1 MTVAARTERRALTLA
16 GAAFLGGSV
25 LTILGFTTAEA
36 FYPGYSTSTQTISAL
51 GAAGA
56 PAASQLVFNGTMVAA
71 GALTLVA
78 AYGLTR
84 AGMSRALAVV
94 VAVTGVGGF
103 AGVGLFP
110 AQTGLPHLVA
120 ALLAFG
126 GIGVA
131 ALLVAAT
138 RPGPFRY
145 ASAALGVFELLA
157 LVGFLVVGG
166 STPLGIGG
174 LERWV
179 AYLGAAWA
187 AAFGSTLLA
196 AAGK

>member
-1 MTVAARTERRALTLA
+1 MSPATDDRARALA
-16 GAAFLGGSV
+16 GAAFLAGSV
-25 LTILGFTTAEA
+25 LTTLGFTTAEA

-56 PAASQLVFNGTMVAA
+56 PAASRAVFNGVMVAT

-78 AYGLTR
+78 AYGLAR
-84 AGMSRALAVV
+84 AGEQRAFAAV

-110 AQTGLPHLVA
+110 AQTGGPHLIA

-126 GIGVA
+126 GIGVS
-131 ALLVAAT
+131 ALFAAAT
-138 RPGPFRY
+138 WRGPFRY
-145 ASAALGVFELLA
+145 ASAALGALELLA
-157 LVGFLVVGG
+157 LAGFLVLEGA
-166 STPLGIGG
+166 TPLGIGG

-187 AAFGSTLLA
+187 AAFGGALLA
-196 AAGK
+196 AGE

>member
-1 MTVAARTERRALTLA
+1 MAAFTEGRALTLA
-16 GAAFLGGSV
+16 GAAFLAGSV
-25 LTILGFTTAEA
+25 LTTLGFTTAEA

-56 PAASQLVFNGTMVAA
+56 PAASRAVFNGVMVVA

-78 AYGLTR
+78 AYGLAR
-84 AGMSRALAVV
+84 ADESRALAGV
-94 VAVTGVGGF
+94 VAVTGGGGF

-131 ALLVAAT
+131 ALLAAAT
-138 RPGPFRY
+138 RRGPFRY
-145 ASAALGVFELLA
+145 ASAALGVLELLA
-157 LVGFLVVGG
+157 LVGFLVLQGA
-166 STPLGIGG
+166 TPLGIGG

-179 AYLGAAWA
+179 AYLGAVWA
-187 AAFGSTLLA
+187 AAFGGVLLA
-196 AAGK
+196 AGE

>member
-1 MTVAARTERRALTLA
+1 MTEQSPDRARTVA
-16 GAAFLGGSV
+16 GAAFLAGGV
-25 LTILGFTTAEA
+25 LTMLGFTTAEA
-36 FYPGYSTSTQTISAL
+36 LYPGYSTSTQTISAL

-56 PAASQLVFNGTMVAA
+56 PAASQAVFNGAMVAA
-71 GALTLVA
+71 GGLTLVA
-78 AYGLTR
+78 AYGLAR
-84 AGMSRALAVV
+84 ASERRALVGV
-94 VAVTGVGGF
+94 VAGTGVGGF

-120 ALLAFG
+120 ALIAFG

-138 RPGPFRY
+138 WRGPFRY
-145 ASAALGVFELLA
+145 ASAALGTLELLA
-157 LVGFLVVGG
+157 LVGFLVLEG

-187 AAFGSTLLA
+187 AGFGGALLA
-196 AAGK
+196 AEE

>member
-1 MTVAARTERRALTLA
+1 MAVTGTRARTLA
-16 GAAFLGGSV
+16 GAAFLTGAV
-25 LTILGFTTAEA
+25 LTMLGFTTAEA

-51 GAAGA
+51 GAADA
-56 PAASQLVFNGTMVAA
+56 PAASQAVFNGAMVVA

-78 AYGLTR
+78 AYGLVR
-84 AGMSRALAVV
+84 AGEHRAFVAV

-110 AQTGLPHLVA
+110 AQTGLPHLIA

-126 GIGVA
+126 GIGIA
-131 ALLVAAT
+131 ALVAAAT
-138 RPGPFRY
+138 RQGPFRY

-157 LVGFLVVGG
+157 LVGFLGLQG
-166 STPLGIGG
+166 STVLGIGG
-174 LERWV
+174 IERWV

-187 AAFGSTLLA
+187 AAFGGSLLA
-196 AAGK
+196 GTGE

>member
-1 MTVAARTERRALTLA
+1 VIVPALTERRARTLA
-16 GAAFLGGSV
+16 GAAFLAGAV
-25 LTILGFTTAEA
+25 LTMLGFTTAEA

-51 GAAGA
+51 GAADA
-56 PAASQLVFNGTMVAA
+56 PAASQAVFNGVMVVV
-71 GALTLVA
+71 GALTLLA
-78 AYGLTR
+78 AYGLAR
-84 AGMSRALAVV
+84 ADESRALAGV

-120 ALLAFG
+120 ALFAFG

-131 ALLVAAT
+131 ALLAAAT
-138 RPGPFRY
+138 WRGPFRY
-145 ASAALGVFELLA
+145 ASAALGGLELLA
-157 LVGFLVVGG
+157 LVGFLALGG
-166 STPLGIGG
+166 ATPLGVGG

-187 AAFGSTLLA
+187 AAFGGALLA
-196 AAGK
+196 GGD

>member
-1 MTVAARTERRALTLA
+1 MSSLALTEGRARALA
-16 GAAFLGGSV
+16 GAAFLAGSV
-25 LTILGFTTAEA
+25 FTTLGFTTAEA
-36 FYPGYSTSTQTISAL
+36 LYPGYSTSTQTISAL

-56 PAASQLVFNGTMVAA
+56 PAAAQTVFNGVMVTA
-71 GALTLVA
+71 GVLTLVA
-78 AYGLTR
+78 AFGLAR
-84 AGMSRALAVV
+84 ADESRGLAVV
-94 VAVTGVGGF
+94 VAVTGIGGF

-138 RPGPFRY
+138 WQGPFRY
-145 ASAALGVFELLA
+145 ASGVLGILELLA
-157 LVGFLVVGG
+157 LGGFLVLGG
-166 STPLGIGG
+166 ATALGIGG

-179 AYLGAAWA
+179 AYLGAVWA
-187 AAFGSTLLA
+187 AGFGGALLA
-196 AAGK
+196 AGE

>member
-1 MTVAARTERRALTLA
+1 MAMTENRAGALA
-16 GAAFLGGSV
+16 GAAFLTGAV
-25 LTILGFTTAEA
+25 LTMLGFTTAEA

-51 GAAGA
+51 GAADA
-56 PAASQLVFNGTMVAA
+56 PAASQLVFNGAMVVA

-78 AYGLTR
+78 AYGLVR
-84 AGMSRALAVV
+84 AGEHRALAAV

-110 AQTGLPHLVA
+110 AQTGLPHLIA

-126 GIGVA
+126 GIGIA
-131 ALLVAAT
+131 ALVAAAT
-138 RPGPFRY
+138 RQGPFRY

-157 LVGFLVVGG
+157 LVGFLGLQG
-166 STPLGIGG
+166 STALGIGG
-174 LERWV
+174 IERWV

-187 AAFGSTLLA
+187 AAFGGSLLA
-196 AAGK
+196 GTGE